1 MNEEIWKYIETSK
14 DYMIS
19 NRGRVKSFVK
29 NKNGSILNQ
38 DTGNSGHKRV
48 MIKYPEP
55 RTRHLVHRLVAIAF
69 IENVLDDPEHHSLE
83 GFSDELMKNSI
94 LVRKNEENSL

>member
-29 NKNGSILNQ
+29 NKDGSILKQ
-38 DTGNSGHKRV
+38 DTGNSGYKRV

-55 RTRHLVHRLVAIAF
+55 RAKHLVHRLVATAF
-69 IENVLDDPEHHSLE
+69 IENVDNKPIINPNVIKAIGANNIKPL
-83 GFSDELMKNSI
+83 FSYP
-94 LVRKNEENSL
+94 V

>member
-29 NKNGSILNQ
+29 NKDGSILNQ

-55 RTRHLVHRLVAIAF
+55 R
-69 IENVLDDPEHHSLE
+69 
-83 GFSDELMKNSI
+83 
-94 LVRKNEENSL
+94 